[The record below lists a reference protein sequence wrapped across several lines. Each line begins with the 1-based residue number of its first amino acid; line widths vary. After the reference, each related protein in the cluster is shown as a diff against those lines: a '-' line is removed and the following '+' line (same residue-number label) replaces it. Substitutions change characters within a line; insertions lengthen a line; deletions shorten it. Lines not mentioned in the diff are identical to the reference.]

1 MAEVTS
7 LKIGL
12 ATPLPNGG
20 EVFGVLAENADYTCF
35 ELTAPDGLVTRFA
48 LSLDALAAMVD
59 IAMKLRSPDGVSALP
74 TPKPC
79 PGCAQYHGR
88 NDCPVGWRAPAE
100 PYGVPASEYLAKIEA
115 DPRRA
120 AALQRARD
128 RTPGV
133 KVEGGNDAR

>member
-20 EVFGVLAENADYTCF
+20 EVFGVLAENADCTCF

-59 IAMKLRSPDGVSALP
+59 IAMKLRSPDGVRGTDSS
-74 TPKPC
+74 
-79 PGCAQYHGR
+79 
-88 NDCPVGWRAPAE
+88 
-100 PYGVPASEYLAKIEA
+100 VPPSEK
-115 DPRRA
+115 
-120 AALQRARD
+120 
-128 RTPGV
+128 T
-133 KVEGGNDAR
+133 

>member
-20 EVFGVLAENADYTCF
+20 EVFGVLAENADCTCF

-59 IAMKLRSPDGVSALP
+59 IAMKLRSPDGVAP
-74 TPKPC
+74 APQCPK
-79 PGCAQYHGR
+79 GCGLMGTFF
-88 NDCPVGWRAPAE
+88 DGWRCNHCGETAR
-100 PYGVPASEYLAKIEA
+100 GVATDGGE
-115 DPRRA
+115 
-120 AALQRARD
+120 QR
-128 RTPGV
+128 
-133 KVEGGNDAR
+133 

>member
-20 EVFGVLAENADYTCF
+20 EVFGVLAENADCTCF

-59 IAMKLRSPDGVSALP
+59 IAMKLRSPDGVSASP
-74 TPKPC
+74 PS
-79 PGCAQYHGR
+79 
-88 NDCPVGWRAPAE
+88 
-100 PYGVPASEYLAKIEA
+100 VPPSEK
-115 DPRRA
+115 
-120 AALQRARD
+120 
-128 RTPGV
+128 T
-133 KVEGGNDAR
+133 

>member
-20 EVFGVLAENADYTCF
+20 EVFGVLAENADCTCF

-59 IAMKLRSPDGVSALP
+59 IAMKLRSPDGVACNRPECRGQPRCETCCAADSA
-74 TPKPC
+74 
-79 PGCAQYHGR
+79 H
-88 NDCPVGWRAPAE
+88 
-100 PYGVPASEYLAKIEA
+100 
-115 DPRRA
+115 
-120 AALQRARD
+120 
-128 RTPGV
+128 GV

>member
-20 EVFGVLAENADYTCF
+20 EVFGVLAENADCTCF

-59 IAMKLRSPDGVSALP
+59 IAMKLRSPDGVLAGEPHRTDLSK
-74 TPKPC
+74 TC
-79 PGCAQYHGR
+79 PICGCAPHYICGHYR
-88 NDCPVGWRAPAE
+88 TA
-100 PYGVPASEYLAKIEA
+100 GVAT
-115 DPRRA
+115 DGG
-120 AALQRARD
+120 QR
-128 RTPGV
+128 
-133 KVEGGNDAR
+133 